1 MTEFNKK
8 YKELYDSYNKKLLA
22 EHKLSFSTLDN
33 NMGYFITYLKYLRD
47 YYLLT
52 DSNAQLEDTI
62 NVKTATLVTAVDEY
76 EKYINCINNYYKLNG
91 NIVEKISDESEE
103 EVAKKYNLE
112 KEFHW
117 TNFWQLVMTNIEGW
131 SIDGQFYRF

>member
-1 MTEFNKK
+1 MTEFNKE
-8 YKELYDSYNKKLLA
+8 YKELYNSYNKKLLA

-33 NMGYFITYLKYLRD
+33 NMKYFITYLKYLRD

-52 DSNAQLEDTI
+52 DSIAQSEDTV
-62 NVKTATLVTAVDEY
+62 NVKTATLVAAVNEY
-76 EKYINCINNYYKLNG
+76 EKYVNCINNYYKLNG
-91 NIVEKISDESEE
+91 NIAEKISDESEE

-112 KEFHW
+112 KKFHW

-131 SIDGQFYRF
+131 SIDG

>member
-1 MTEFNKK
+1 MTEFNKE
-8 YKELYDSYNKKLLA
+8 YKELYNSYNKKLLA

-33 NMGYFITYLKYLRD
+33 NMKYFITYLKYLRD

-52 DSNAQLEDTI
+52 DSAAQLEDSV
-62 NVKTATLVTAVDEY
+62 NVKTATLVAAVDEY
-76 EKYINCINNYYKLNG
+76 EKYVNCINNYYKLNG
-91 NIVEKISDESEE
+91 NIAEKISDESEE

-117 TNFWQLVMTNIEGW
+117 TNFWQLVMTNMEGW
-131 SIDGQFYRF
+131 SIDG

>member
-1 MTEFNKK
+1 MTEFNKE

-62 NVKTATLVTAVDEY
+62 NVKTATLVAAVDEY
-76 EKYINCINNYYKLNG
+76 EKYINCINDYYKLNG
-91 NIVEKISDESEE
+91 NIAEKISDESEE

-112 KEFHW
+112 KKFHW

-131 SIDGQFYRF
+131 SIDG

>member
-1 MTEFNKK
+1 MRNMTEFNKK

-62 NVKTATLVTAVDEY
+62 NVKTATLVAAVDEY

-112 KEFHW
+112 KNFHW

-131 SIDGQFYRF
+131 SIDG

>member
-1 MTEFNKK
+1 MTEFNKE
-8 YKELYDSYNKKLLA
+8 YKKLYNSYNKKLLA

-33 NMGYFITYLKYLRD
+33 NMKYFITYLKYLRD

-52 DSNAQLEDTI
+52 DSAAKLEDAV
-62 NVKTATLVTAVDEY
+62 NVKTATLVAAVNEY
-76 EKYINCINNYYKLNG
+76 EKYVNCINNYYKLNG
-91 NIVEKISDESEE
+91 NIAEKISNESEE

-112 KEFHW
+112 KKFHW

-131 SIDGQFYRF
+131 SIDG

>member
-1 MTEFNKK
+1 MTEFNKE
-8 YKELYDSYNKKLLA
+8 YKKLYNSYNKKLLA

-33 NMGYFITYLKYLRD
+33 NMKYFITYLKYLRD

-52 DSNAQLEDTI
+52 DSVAQSEDTV
-62 NVKTATLVTAVDEY
+62 NVKTATLVAAVNEY
-76 EKYINCINNYYKLNG
+76 EKYVNCINNYYKLNG
-91 NIVEKISDESEE
+91 DIAEKISDESEE

-112 KEFHW
+112 KKFHW

-131 SIDGQFYRF
+131 SIDG

>member
-1 MTEFNKK
+1 MTEFNKE
-8 YKELYDSYNKKLLA
+8 YKELYNSYNKKLLA

-33 NMGYFITYLKYLRD
+33 NMKYFITYLKYLRD

-52 DSNAQLEDTI
+52 DSVAQSEDAV
-62 NVKTATLVTAVDEY
+62 NVKTATLVAAVDEY
-76 EKYINCINNYYKLNG
+76 EKYVNCINNYYKLNG
-91 NIVEKISDESEE
+91 NIAEKISDESEE

-112 KEFHW
+112 KKFHW

-131 SIDGQFYRF
+131 SIDG

>member
-1 MTEFNKK
+1 MTEFNKE

-47 YYLLT
+47 YYLLNDNT
-52 DSNAQLEDTI
+52 AQLEDTI
-62 NVKTATLVTAVDEY
+62 NVKTATLVAAVDEY

-91 NIVEKISDESEE
+91 NIAEKISDESEE

-112 KEFHW
+112 KNFHW

-131 SIDGQFYRF
+131 SIDG

>member
-1 MTEFNKK
+1 MTEFNKE

-76 EKYINCINNYYKLNG
+76 EKYINCINNYYKLKG
-91 NIVEKISDESEE
+91 NIAEKISDEPEE

-112 KEFHW
+112 KKFHW
-117 TNFWQLVMTNIEGW
+117 TNFWQLVMTNMEGW
-131 SIDGQFYRF
+131 SIDG

>member
-1 MTEFNKK
+1 MKYMTKFNKE
-8 YKELYDSYNKKLLA
+8 YKELYDSYNKRLLA

-47 YYLLT
+47 YYLLNDNT
-52 DSNAQLEDTI
+52 AQLEDTI
-62 NVKTATLVTAVDEY
+62 NVKTATLVAAVDEY

-91 NIVEKISDESEE
+91 NIAEKISDEPEE

-112 KEFHW
+112 KNFHW

-131 SIDGQFYRF
+131 SIDG

>member
-1 MTEFNKK
+1 MTEFNKE
-8 YKELYDSYNKKLLA
+8 YKELYNSYNKKLLA

-33 NMGYFITYLKYLRD
+33 NMKYFITYLKYLRD

-52 DSNAQLEDTI
+52 DSAAQLEDTI
-62 NVKTATLVTAVDEY
+62 NVKTATLVAAVDEY

-91 NIVEKISDESEE
+91 NIAEKISDESEE

-112 KEFHW
+112 KKFHW
-117 TNFWQLVMTNIEGW
+117 TNFWQLVMTNMEGW
-131 SIDGQFYRF
+131 SIDG

>member
-62 NVKTATLVTAVDEY
+62 NVKTATLVAAVDEY

-131 SIDGQFYRF
+131 SIDG

>member
-1 MTEFNKK
+1 MTEFNKE

-22 EHKLSFSTLDN
+22 EHKLNFSTLDN
-33 NMGYFITYLKYLRD
+33 NMSYFITYLKYLRD
-47 YYLLT
+47 YYLLN
-52 DSNAQLEDTI
+52 DNIAQLEDTI
-62 NVKTATLVTAVDEY
+62 NVKTATLVAAVDEY

-112 KEFHW
+112 KKFHW

-131 SIDGQFYRF
+131 SIDG

>member
-1 MTEFNKK
+1 MTDFNKE
-8 YKELYDSYNKKLLA
+8 YKELYNSYNKKLLA

-33 NMGYFITYLKYLRD
+33 NMKYFITYLKYLRD

-52 DSNAQLEDTI
+52 DSVAQSEDAV
-62 NVKTATLVTAVDEY
+62 NVKTATLVAAVNEY
-76 EKYINCINNYYKLNG
+76 EKYVNCINNYYKLNG
-91 NIVEKISDESEE
+91 NIAEKISDESEE

-112 KEFHW
+112 KKFHW

-131 SIDGQFYRF
+131 SIDG

>member
-1 MTEFNKK
+1 MTEFNKE
-8 YKELYDSYNKKLLA
+8 YKKLYNSYNKKLLA

-33 NMGYFITYLKYLRD
+33 NMKYFITYLKYLRD

-52 DSNAQLEDTI
+52 DSAAQLEDAV
-62 NVKTATLVTAVDEY
+62 NVKTATLVAAVNEY
-76 EKYINCINNYYKLNG
+76 EKYVNCINNYYKLNG
-91 NIVEKISDESEE
+91 NIAEKISDESEE

-112 KEFHW
+112 KKFHW

-131 SIDGQFYRF
+131 SIDG

>member
-1 MTEFNKK
+1 MRNMTEFNKE
-8 YKELYDSYNKKLLA
+8 YKELYNSYNKKLLA

-47 YYLLT
+47 YYLLNDNT
-52 DSNAQLEDTI
+52 AQLEDTI

-112 KEFHW
+112 KKFHW

-131 SIDGQFYRF
+131 SIDG

>member
-22 EHKLSFSTLDN
+22 EHKLNFSTLDN
-33 NMGYFITYLKYLRD
+33 NMKYFITYLKYLRD

-52 DSNAQLEDTI
+52 DSVAQSEDTV
-62 NVKTATLVTAVDEY
+62 NVKTATLVAAVNEY
-76 EKYINCINNYYKLNG
+76 EKYVNCINNYYKLNG
-91 NIVEKISDESEE
+91 NIAEKISDEPEE

-112 KEFHW
+112 KKFHW
-117 TNFWQLVMTNIEGW
+117 TNFWQLVMTNMEGW
-131 SIDGQFYRF
+131 SIDG

>member
-1 MTEFNKK
+1 MTEFNKE
-8 YKELYDSYNKKLLA
+8 YKELYNSYNKKLLA

-33 NMGYFITYLKYLRD
+33 NMKYFITYLKYLRD

-52 DSNAQLEDTI
+52 DSAAQSEDTV
-62 NVKTATLVTAVDEY
+62 NVKTATLVAAVNEY
-76 EKYINCINNYYKLNG
+76 EKYVSCINNYYKLNG
-91 NIVEKISDESEE
+91 NIAEKISDESEE

-112 KEFHW
+112 KKFHW

-131 SIDGQFYRF
+131 SIDG

>member
-1 MTEFNKK
+1 MTEFNKE
-8 YKELYDSYNKKLLA
+8 YKELYNSYNKKLLA

-62 NVKTATLVTAVDEY
+62 NVKTATLVAAVDEY

-91 NIVEKISDESEE
+91 NIAEKISDESEE

-112 KEFHW
+112 KNFHW

-131 SIDGQFYRF
+131 SIDG

>member
-1 MTEFNKK
+1 MTEFNKE

-33 NMGYFITYLKYLRD
+33 NMKYFITYLKYLRD

-52 DSNAQLEDTI
+52 DSVAQSEDTV
-62 NVKTATLVTAVDEY
+62 NVKTATLVAAVNEY
-76 EKYINCINNYYKLNG
+76 EKYVNCINNYYKLNG
-91 NIVEKISDESEE
+91 DIAEKISDESEE

-112 KEFHW
+112 KKFHW
-117 TNFWQLVMTNIEGW
+117 TNFWQLVMTNMEGW
-131 SIDGQFYRF
+131 SIDG

>member
-1 MTEFNKK
+1 MTEFNKE

-62 NVKTATLVTAVDEY
+62 NVKTATLVAAVDEY

-91 NIVEKISDESEE
+91 NIAEKISDEPEE

-112 KEFHW
+112 KNFHW

-131 SIDGQFYRF
+131 SIDG